1 VKLFNRTPRTA
12 CYFCGSVVEI
22 PKDAVNDP
30 SRIFVCY
37 ECNEKLSHIYPRV
50 ITSRAELNEIAEK
63 LLSLPVSDFAYV
75 MDLISSQLQTINEL
89 QCGSM
94 EGC

>member
-1 VKLFNRTPRTA
+1 MKLFNRTPRAA
-12 CYFCGSVVEI
+12 CYFCGRAVEV
-22 PKDAVNDP
+22 PEEAENDS
-30 SRIFVCY
+30 SRIFVCR

-75 MDLISSQLQTINEL
+75 MDLISNQLQTINEL
-89 QCGSM
+89 QTGTL

>member
-1 VKLFNRTPRTA
+1 MKLFNRIPRTT
-12 CYFCGSVVEI
+12 CYFCSNVVEI
-22 PKDAVNDP
+22 PKDAENDP
-30 SRIFVCY
+30 SRVFVCR
-37 ECNEKLSHIYPRV
+37 ECNEKLSHIYPKV

-75 MDLISSQLQTINEL
+75 MDLISNQLRTINEL
-89 QCGSM
+89 QAGTL

>member
-1 VKLFNRTPRTA
+1 MKLFNRTPRAA
-12 CYFCGSVVEI
+12 CYFCGRAVEV
-22 PKDAVNDP
+22 PEEAENDS
-30 SRIFVCY
+30 SRVFVCR

-75 MDLISSQLQTINEL
+75 MDLISNQLQTINEL
-89 QCGSM
+89 QTGTL

>member
-1 VKLFNRTPRTA
+1 MKLFNRIPRTT
-12 CYFCGSVVEI
+12 CYFCGRAVEV
-22 PKDAVNDP
+22 PEEAENDS
-30 SRIFVCY
+30 SRIFVCR

-50 ITSRAELNEIAEK
+50 ITSRAELTEIAEK

-75 MDLISSQLQTINEL
+75 MDLISNQLQTINEL
-89 QCGSM
+89 QTGTL

>member
-1 VKLFNRTPRTA
+1 MKLFNRAPRAA
-12 CYFCGSVVEI
+12 CYFCGRAVEV
-22 PKDAVNDP
+22 PEEAEND
-30 SRIFVCY
+30 SSHVFVCR
-37 ECNEKLSHIYPRV
+37 ECNEKLSHIHPRV

-75 MDLISSQLQTINEL
+75 MDLISNQLQTINEL
-89 QCGSM
+89 QTGTL

>member
-1 VKLFNRTPRTA
+1 MKLFNRTPRAA
-12 CYFCGSVVEI
+12 CYFCGRAVEV
-22 PKDAVNDP
+22 PEDAENDP
-30 SRIFVCY
+30 SRVFVCR
-37 ECNEKLSHIYPRV
+37 ECNEKLSHIHPRV

-75 MDLISSQLQTINEL
+75 MDLISSQLQTISEL

>member
-1 VKLFNRTPRTA
+1 MKLFNRTPRTV
-12 CYFCGSVVEI
+12 CYFCGSIVEI

-30 SRIFVCY
+30 SRIFVCR
-37 ECNEKLSHIYPRV
+37 ECNEKLSHIHPRV

-75 MDLISSQLQTINEL
+75 MDLISNQLRTINEL
-89 QCGSM
+89 QAGTL